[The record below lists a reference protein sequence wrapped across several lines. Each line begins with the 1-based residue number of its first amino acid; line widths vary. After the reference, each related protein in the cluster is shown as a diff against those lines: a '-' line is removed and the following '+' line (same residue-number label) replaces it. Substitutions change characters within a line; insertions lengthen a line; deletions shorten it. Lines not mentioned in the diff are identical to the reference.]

1 VKAGRITA
9 GFQSRRRDEYLRLRG
24 GELLRREATLKTGAD
39 HRSSFDVRRSTL
51 DWDQGTIRS
60 RGKRIFR
67 DGPIID
73 YSKVVSSH
81 SVFDGVSLP
90 MLQRAL
96 SPRFFSLVD
105 RALIKNLH
113 ASGTVVA
120 ATVAT
125 HGR

>member
-1 VKAGRITA
+1 VGESRSHHRGFSIQTPGRIFAAPRWRIITP
-9 GFQSRRRDEYLRLRG
+9 GGDTENRG
-24 GELLRREATLKTGAD
+24 G
-39 HRSSFDVRRSTL
+39 SSFDVRRSTL